1 MESDKGGLQTPQQR
15 WGLWGVG
22 HRFSLEW
29 LGRMWQ
35 NYQLSSRIRGFGVV
49 SENMEGSR
57 KGMLGPK
64 WQLVSMVV
72 LPVAHL
78 LENMGLGGAAERR
91 LWAPVGDQTKLVLLS
106 VRECLSLTLFLRG
119 SEETGVYCRQQGVL
133 TQRWA
138 MGTGCFYCPWKV
150 GCASGNSH
158 QPADHVCTSIYE
170 L

>member
-22 HRFSLEW
+22 HRFSPEW
-29 LGRMWQ
+29 LGCMWQ
-35 NYQLSSRIRGFGVV
+35 NYQLSSGVSGSGV
-49 SENMEGSR
+49 MNENMEGSR

-64 WQLVSMVV
+64 WYLASMVV

-78 LENMGLGGAAERR
+78 LENMGLGRTAKRR
-91 LWAPVGDQTKLVLLS
+91 LWARVGDQTKLVLLS
-106 VRECLSLTLFLRG
+106 VGKCLPLTLFLRG
-119 SEETGVYCRQQGVL
+119 SEEAGVYCRQQGVL

-138 MGTGCFYCPWKV
+138 MGNGRFYCPWKL
-150 GCASGNSH
+150 GCGCGNTH
-158 QPADHVCTSIYE
+158 QPIDHICTSIYE